1 MNPKPLFPAI
11 GVPPFYKLYRWIS
24 MKLKILVADESITI
38 QKIVGMAFEDEDAEV
53 QGIGD
58 GKEAFDKIMEFK
70 PDIVLADVDMPGID
84 GFELSKKIKENRDLA
99 NIKVLLLA
107 SDFEDFD
114 EDRFN
119 KCQAENHISKPF
131 KSDDIVQ
138 MVAQVMEGATAAE
151 IGEES
156 TLQERIAEEEKNA
169 DGEPSLEE
177 LLESVEKLSTN
188 SVDIPKDSIEE
199 LKDFPQPVELED
211 PKQKEKINEEPSTV
225 INDDILSGMVQ
236 NTQNEIE
243 EESPLEVSSEK
254 DVLGEMTQE
263 VETKIEK
270 KNFPRPDLETEE
282 LVMEDQTFSD
292 EVYAEVQTRKMEN
305 LDDLDSAFKEIVSGK
320 KKQQQAAT
328 PKTKKQE
335 MSLLGG
341 IIPEPEDLLE
351 RMAPRAFSESGRRPY
366 TNEEINENLNTNTDL
381 PSLKSTHYQD
391 SSNVQEMEYS
401 NKDDRFIQVTGEQV
415 KHLLGKSLDSSLQKE
430 MSGLSDIIV
439 KTIRDVVREIAPEI
453 ARSVIREEIEKIK
466 NL

>member
-1 MNPKPLFPAI
+1 MT
-11 GVPPFYKLYRWIS
+11 
-24 MKLKILVADESITI
+24 LKIIVADDSTTI
-38 QKIVGMAFEDEDAEV
+38 QKIVGMAFENEDAEV

-391 SSNVQEMEYS
+391 SSNVQEYS

>member
-1 MNPKPLFPAI
+1 MT
-11 GVPPFYKLYRWIS
+11 
-24 MKLKILVADESITI
+24 LKILVADDSITI
-38 QKIVGMAFEDEDAEV
+38 QKIVGMAFENEDAEV

-58 GKEAFDKIMEFK
+58 GQEAFDKILEFK

-84 GFELSKKIKENRDLA
+84 GFQLSKKIKENPDLA

-107 SDFEDFD
+107 SDLEDFD

-138 MVAQVMEGATAAE
+138 MVAQVMEGGKEAE
-151 IGEES
+151 IVEES
-156 TLQERIAEEEKNA
+156 ALQERVAEEVKNA

-188 SVDIPKDSIEE
+188 SVDITKDPIEE
-199 LKDFPQPVELED
+199 SENFPQPIELEGTAQELEN
-211 PKQKEKINEEPSTV
+211 PKEKDKINEDPSTIV
-225 INDDILSGMVQ
+225 DDGILIGKIENV
-236 NTQNEIE
+236 QNEIE
-243 EESPLEVSSEK
+243 EESPSEVSREK
-254 DVLGEMTQE
+254 DILGEMAQE
-263 VETKIEK
+263 VETEIKKKSSSLPDPEK
-270 KNFPRPDLETEE
+270 EE
-282 LVMEDQTFSD
+282 SVMEGQIFSG
-292 EVYAEVQTRKMEN
+292 EVCAEVQTRRVEN
-305 LDDLDSAFKEIVSGK
+305 LDDLDSAFKEIVAGE
-320 KKQQQAAT
+320 KKQQQVAT
-328 PKTKKQE
+328 HKTTKESE

-351 RMAPRAFSESGRRPY
+351 RMAPQAFSESGRRPY
-366 TNEEINENLNTNTDL
+366 TQEEINENLNASTN
-381 PSLKSTHYQD
+381 PSSLQSTHYPI
-391 SSNVQEMEYS
+391 SNLQGIEYD

-439 KTIRDVVREIAPEI
+439 KTIREVVREIAPGI